1 MGGLRPGFVAGGAKD
16 EKVNSTLYA
25 RISQE
30 TFDEAVKENIEDLD
44 MAPDEALEDAVEQFT
59 SQGINLSNIVRRVP
73 GASAEDD
80 PAAVRLAR
88 ALAACVEGLEDE
100 ESEELL
106 YGGGVMRLTF
116 LAARGGAATAL
127 GDAAAALKRE
137 VQRGPAE
144 ATTLA
149 GATSAVDSLVSG
161 SLALVSTPFPLPLPL
176 HKSSPSPT

>member
-106 YGGGVMRLTF
+106 YGGG
-116 LAARGGAATAL
+116 
-127 GDAAAALKRE
+127 RE

-161 SLALVSTPFPLPLPL
+161 SLAL
-176 HKSSPSPT
+176 